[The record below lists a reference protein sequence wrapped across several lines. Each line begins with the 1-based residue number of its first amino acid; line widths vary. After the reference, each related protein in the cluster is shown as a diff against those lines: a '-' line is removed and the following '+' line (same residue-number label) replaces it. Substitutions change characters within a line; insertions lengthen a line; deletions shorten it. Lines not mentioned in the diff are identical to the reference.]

1 MNEQAIGLLIVWAI
15 GVGALVVLL
24 IIFRG
29 FLQWLIGTSD
39 IIRLLEEQN
48 AILKQSPPP
57 TATPTGQ
64 ATMQP
69 PRRKFGRFESKRLD

>member
-29 FLQWLIGTSD
+29 FLLWLIGASD

-48 AILKQSPPP
+48 RLLEIISAERTRNVSRPNIVRNPP
-57 TATPTGQ
+57 
-64 ATMQP
+64 QP
-69 PRRKFGRFESKRLD
+69 